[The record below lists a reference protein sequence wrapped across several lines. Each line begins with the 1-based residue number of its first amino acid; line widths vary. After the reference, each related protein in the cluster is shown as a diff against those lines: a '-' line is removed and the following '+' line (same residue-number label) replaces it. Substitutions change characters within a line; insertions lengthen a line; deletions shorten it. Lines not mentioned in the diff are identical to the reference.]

1 MADTA
6 KRVAGPTLLT
16 GTAATVYTVPASTTA
31 TLRNIHVSNETAAAA
46 TLTMSIGT
54 DAAGKRLFTAYT
66 VAANDV
72 VDWSGFMVL
81 AAGEVLQAFSGTAS
95 ALTLTVSAVET
106 A

>member
-16 GTAATVYTVPASTTA
+16 ATAATVYTVPASTTT
-31 TLRNIHVSNETAAAA
+31 TLRNIHVSNETATAA

-54 DAAGKRLFTAYT
+54 DGAGKRLFTGFT

-72 VDWSGFMVL
+72 VDWSGFIVL
-81 AAGEVLQAFSGTAS
+81 AAGELLQAFSGTAS
-95 ALTLTVSAVET
+95 ALTLTVSGVET